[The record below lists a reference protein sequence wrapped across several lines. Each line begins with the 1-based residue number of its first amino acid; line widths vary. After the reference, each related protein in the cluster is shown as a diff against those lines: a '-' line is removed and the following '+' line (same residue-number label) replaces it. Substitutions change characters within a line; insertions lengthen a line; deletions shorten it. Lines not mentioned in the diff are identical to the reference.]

1 MGTTDNNIWLRIQQG
16 LKETERMMSQNQYNM
31 AMVKARQT
39 LECMVNFLGERA
51 LVVDGDLADSI
62 DQLFEGRW
70 ISQAAKDRYHR
81 IRMLGNKA
89 VHEGDNSPQ
98 DANEAYQLLAA
109 EVNAFANFFNSN
121 GSQSRPAS
129 GQRTDTVKTIP
140 ISSRNPSVRPG
151 QSRSE
156 GPRQV
161 SPRNNMR
168 PPVRNAGSARTGA
181 AAPPE
186 RSQPTRASVTRI
198 DTIRNGQ
205 KQPGRAPQRSGQSHV
220 SAQTR
225 SRRRSKKKSFDPYD
239 LIKPAII
246 FVILLVIVFVIIKL
260 IPGKDD
266 KKQTSAPEVSVESTF
281 ETMPPTETP
290 TEPPE
295 TEPPVVKVYTTTSK
309 LNVRAEPSTE
319 GTKLGT
325 LASGTVV
332 EFVEVYPGDSTWTV
346 IMFEGKQAYVSS
358 EFLSVTEETQ
368 GPDSPEETTAVP
380 EGNSAGL

>member
-16 LKETERMMSQNQYNM
+16 LKETERLMSQNQYNM

-39 LECMVNFLGERA
+39 LEYMVNCLGERA

-70 ISQAAKDRYHR
+70 ISLAAKDHYHR

-109 EVNAFANFFNSN
+109 EVHAFANFFNSN
-121 GSQSRPAS
+121 GSQNRPPS
-129 GQRTDTVKTIP
+129 GQRPDTVKTIP
-140 ISSRNPSVRPG
+140 ISSRNPSGRPT
-151 QSRSE
+151 QLRNE
-156 GPRQV
+156 GPRQTP
-161 SPRNNMR
+161 PRYNTR
-168 PPVRNAGSARTGA
+168 QPARSAGPVRTGA
-181 AAPPE
+181 TAPPE

-198 DTIRNGQ
+198 DSVRSGQ

-225 SRRRSKKKSFDPYD
+225 SRRRSKKKGFDPTD

-246 FVILLVIVFVIIKL
+246 FVILLVIVFIIIKL

-266 KKQTSAPEVSVESTF
+266 KKQTSAPETSVESSS

-295 TEPPVVKVYTTTSK
+295 TAPPVVKVYTTTSK
-309 LNVRAEPSTE
+309 LNVRQEPSTE
-319 GTKLGT
+319 STKLGT

-332 EFVEVYPGDSTWTV
+332 DFVEVFNGDDKWTV

-358 EFLSVTEETQ
+358 EFLSVTEEIQ
-368 GPDSPEETTAVP
+368 GSDSPEETLVTP
-380 EGNSAGL
+380 ESASTGA